1 MIVSSGINNLKI
13 LGNLQ
18 QKAASCVLYLHQF
31 SIQQRRYLKMIDQET
46 INPFVRPLVPLNQ
59 RLPLA
64 LGSAQSQLD
73 ILFMTLKIYLQSAL
87 SKCW

>member
-1 MIVSSGINNLKI
+1 
-13 LGNLQ
+13 
-18 QKAASCVLYLHQF
+18 
-31 SIQQRRYLKMIDQET
+31 MIDQET